1 MKNPHFVRIQKI
13 LGPLVRFLFPISLEG
28 TENLPEDRPVMLC
41 ANHSS
46 AWDPVLFVAAIWTGY
61 PLRIMAKK
69 QLLRIPILGSILKAI
84 GVFAVDRG
92 NSDIQAVK
100 TAITTPLNAAK
111 STVSSIF
118 DSIKSAIS
126 DKING
131 AKDAV
136 HSAIEAIKDKFNF
149 TWSLPHLKLPHIS
162 ITGSFSLSP
171 PSAPHFS
178 VSWYKKAMGNAMI
191 LDGASIFGAM
201 GGQLLGGGEAG
212 REVVAGEDHLMGLMR
227 QTVGGE
233 VGGDLAGLE
242 EKLDRLIELLA
253 ELAGVTI
260 QVNGADY
267 RSKMELAEAI
277 MEIIDRKRARR
288 EAAYG

>member
-100 TAITTPLNAAK
+100 TAIQTIQSGHNLLIFPEGTTIRNGIGKADGLPAHAHSGAAVIGVR
-111 STVSSIF
+111 TG
-118 DSIKSAIS
+118 AILVPVFV
-126 DKING
+126 DGEKRTFHRTRIIIGQPYTPVYTGRRGTAEEMQKI
-131 AKDAV
+131 ADDLLREIYA
-136 HSAIEAIKDKFNF
+136 
-149 TWSLPHLKLPHIS
+149 L
-162 ITGSFSLSP
+162 
-171 PSAPHFS
+171 
-178 VSWYKKAMGNAMI
+178 
-191 LDGASIFGAM
+191 
-201 GGQLLGGGEAG
+201 GGQ
-212 REVVAGEDHLMGLMR
+212 
-227 QTVGGE
+227 QVGGAP
-233 VGGDLAGLE
+233 LC
-242 EKLDRLIELLA
+242 K
-253 ELAGVTI
+253 
-260 QVNGADY
+260 
-267 RSKMELAEAI
+267 
-277 MEIIDRKRARR
+277 
-288 EAAYG
+288 

>member
-100 TAITTPLNAAK
+100 TAIQSLKQGWNPNVEK
-111 STVSSIF
+111 
-118 DSIKSAIS
+118 AI
-126 DKING
+126 
-131 AKDAV
+131 
-136 HSAIEAIKDKFNF
+136 
-149 TWSLPHLKLPHIS
+149 
-162 ITGSFSLSP
+162 
-171 PSAPHFS
+171 
-178 VSWYKKAMGNAMI
+178 
-191 LDGASIFGAM
+191 
-201 GGQLLGGGEAG
+201 
-212 REVVAGEDHLMGLMR
+212 
-227 QTVGGE
+227 
-233 VGGDLAGLE
+233 
-242 EKLDRLIELLA
+242 
-253 ELAGVTI
+253 
-260 QVNGADY
+260 GADILFNNE
-267 RSKMELAEAI
+267 KE
-277 MEIIDRKRARR
+277 
-288 EAAYG
+288 GT